1 MYKFGL
7 IGCGNWAQIVSNEI
21 LKDNKFKLEGIVCRQ
36 KKILLNINNGITI
49 YQNFE
54 SMADSKNFDC
64 LYVAANPDLNKQV
77 FDYIKDKGMPI
88 ILEKPLANNYKECLN
103 IVNFLKKNKF
113 PVFTNLP
120 NIYSEN
126 FIKTKEYIKKN
137 IKNIKKIIIYE
148 GNFGP
153 FRKNIH
159 PIFDWGIH
167 PFTLVLKLFDNDKI
181 YKIHNI
187 QLKQNYNNALVSKFN
202 IIFESGINI
211 KIVTGNLFKKKIRLL
226 KIYLNNGE
234 IFLSDLVKH
243 TIYINNHLIYTSK
256 NTPLKLLL
264 TKFYNSLSKGY
275 NDDDFQNILISA
287 DSIKI
292 FNDYY

>member
-7 IGCGNWAQIVSNEI
+7 IGCGHWAQIVSNEI
-21 LKDNKFKLEGIVCRQ
+21 SKENKFKLEGIVCRQ
-36 KKILLNINNGITI
+36 KKNLLNISNGITI

-54 SMADSKNFDC
+54 SMVDSNNFDC

-77 FDYIKDKGMPI
+77 FDYIKDKAIPI

-126 FIKTKEYIKKN
+126 FLKTKEYIKKN
-137 IKNIKKIIIYE
+137 KKKIKKIIIYE
-148 GNFGP
+148 GSFGP
-153 FRKNIH
+153 FGKNIH

-167 PFTLVLKLFDNDKI
+167 PFTLILKLFDDDTI
-181 YKIHNI
+181 YNIHNI

-202 IIFESGINI
+202 INFESGINI
-211 KIVTGNLFKKKIRLL
+211 KIVTGNLFKKKIRLF

-234 IFLSDLVKH
+234 IFLSDLDKH
-243 TIYINNHLIYTSK
+243 IIYINNHPVYISK
-256 NTPLKLLL
+256 NTPLNLLL
-264 TKFYNSLSKGY
+264 SQFYNSLSKGY

-292 FNDYY
+292 FNNYY

>member
-1 MYKFGL
+1 MYRLGL

-54 SMADSKNFDC
+54 SMVDSKNFDC
-64 LYVAANPDLNKQV
+64 LYVAANPNLNKQV

-137 IKNIKKIIIYE
+137 IKNIKKITIYE
-148 GNFGP
+148 GDLGP

-167 PFTLVLKLFDNDKI
+167 SFTLILKLFDSKI
-181 YKIHNI
+181 
-187 QLKQNYNNALVSKFN
+187 LV
-202 IIFESGINI
+202 INI
-211 KIVTGNLFKKKIRLL
+211 DKKENRGTNIAYPPYLKDGEDKKNQKKFHIVFGLNGPIR
-226 KIYLNNGE
+226 
-234 IFLSDLVKH
+234 
-243 TIYINNHLIYTSK
+243 
-256 NTPLKLLL
+256 
-264 TKFYNSLSKGY
+264 
-275 NDDDFQNILISA
+275 
-287 DSIKI
+287 
-292 FNDYY
+292 

>member
-1 MYKFGL
+1 MHKLGL

-21 LKDNKFKLEGIVCRQ
+21 LKDNRFKLEGVVCRQ
-36 KKILLNINNGITI
+36 KKNLLNINNGITI

-167 PFTLVLKLFDNDKI
+167 PFTLV
-181 YKIHNI
+181 
-187 QLKQNYNNALVSKFN
+187 
-202 IIFESGINI
+202 
-211 KIVTGNLFKKKIRLL
+211 
-226 KIYLNNGE
+226 
-234 IFLSDLVKH
+234 
-243 TIYINNHLIYTSK
+243 
-256 NTPLKLLL
+256 
-264 TKFYNSLSKGY
+264 
-275 NDDDFQNILISA
+275 
-287 DSIKI
+287 
-292 FNDYY
+292 